1 MNLEE
6 AIAYVKAERE
16 QVEQAITSLELLAHG
31 QRRKRGRPPAWMA
44 EVAVAKRRVRQ
55 TGPKKTPWQPDP
67 DPPLPPCAAM
77 NVPRPLDELV
87 WAVSGRM
94 RPAS

>member
-16 QVEQAITSLELLAHG
+16 QVEEAIRSLELLAHG
-31 QRRKRGRPPAWMA
+31 IRRKRGRPPAWMA
-44 EVAVAKRRVRQ
+44 TVTVPKRYG
-55 TGPKKTPWQPDP
+55 GPPGSTNP
-67 DPPLPPCAAM
+67 DPPLPPGAAM
-77 NVPRPLDELV
+77 HVPRPLKGLV
-87 WAVSGRM
+87 WAVSGKM